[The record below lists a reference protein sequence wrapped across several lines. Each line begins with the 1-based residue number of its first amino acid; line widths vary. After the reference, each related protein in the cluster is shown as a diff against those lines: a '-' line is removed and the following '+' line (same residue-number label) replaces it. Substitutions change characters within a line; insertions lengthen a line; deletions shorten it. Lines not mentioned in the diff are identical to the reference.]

1 MVPQNADGMTA
12 RATEHD
18 ATYQDAVMAV
28 PHDVSDMDD
37 GEECDESELSESD
50 FDLNDDPQPSK

>member
-12 RATEHD
+12 RATDHD

-28 PHDVSDMDD
+28 PHDDSDMDE
-37 GEECDESELSESD
+37 GEGCDESELSESD
-50 FDLNDDPQPSK
+50 FDLNDDPQPPK